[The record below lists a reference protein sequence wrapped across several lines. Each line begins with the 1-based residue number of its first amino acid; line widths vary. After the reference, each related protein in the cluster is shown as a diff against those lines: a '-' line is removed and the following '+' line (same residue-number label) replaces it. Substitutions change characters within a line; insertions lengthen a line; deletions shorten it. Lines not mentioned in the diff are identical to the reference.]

1 MEERQRSEAGILGI
15 EEGEDRHG
23 PTVLFNIELTILK
36 KKTNI
41 LKITKCVRIFSEIV
55 VTGASVHTW
64 REVTSFTICRLEESQ
79 SMGLLEFMLLQVT
92 GNGFMHYQVWEGMW
106 FYQLL
111 PVTEKLKYNR
121 WKLMHNF
128 CVLFII
134 WKPAVERETW
144 STQAHESVCVNTTQ
158 GDQKSHQQFIVVPF
172 CILFSSCVALLGR
185 LGIWYPWP
193 LLPF

>member
-1 MEERQRSEAGILGI
+1 MLEFFLKSSLLGPAFI
-15 EEGEDRHG
+15 PGARWQASLFVEWNKVSPWDFWNLCCFKWLE
-23 PTVLFNIELTILK
+23 TVLCTIRFGKGCGFINYFLWR
-36 KKTNI
+36 
-41 LKITKCVRIFSEIV
+41 KIF
-55 VTGASVHTW
+55 
-64 REVTSFTICRLEESQ
+64 
-79 SMGLLEFMLLQVT
+79 
-92 GNGFMHYQVWEGMW
+92 
-106 FYQLL
+106 
-111 PVTEKLKYNR
+111 EKLKYNR

-128 CVLFII
+128 CVVFII